1 MTAAALLP
9 SAVLFDMD
17 GTLIDSE
24 GLWLIA
30 ERRTMAEFGA
40 GWSEQDQEACLGGP
54 LERVVAYMLDRAGLE
69 QSESAVVEA
78 RLLGHIEG
86 LFIAEPLTW
95 RPGALELL
103 GQAREL
109 GIPSA
114 LVTASW
120 RRLIDAVHSS
130 MTREF
135 GSDPFDVI
143 IGGDEVEQSKP
154 HPAPYLRAAER
165 LGVPVAQ
172 CLAIEDSPTGI
183 ASAVASGA
191 GVVAVPHLAAP
202 PDLPGVVVCRT
213 LAGSDLAALWALVGA
228 QGSRT
233 SG

>member
-1 MTAAALLP
+1 MTQLP
-9 SAVLFDMD
+9 AAVLFDMD

-30 ERRTMAEFGA
+30 EQRTMDALGA
-40 GWSEQDQEACLGGP
+40 GWSEADQSACLGGP
-54 LERVVAYMLDRAGLE
+54 LERVVAYMLAKAGLDRAE
-69 QSESAVVEA
+69 APAVEA
-78 RLLGHIEG
+78 ALLAHIEG
-86 LFIAEPLTW
+86 LFRAEPLTW

-103 GQAREL
+103 GEAREL

-120 RRLIDAVHSS
+120 RRLIDAVHAS
-130 MTREF
+130 MVREF
-135 GSDPFDVI
+135 GADPFAVI

-165 LGVPVAQ
+165 LGVPVTQ

-202 PDLPGVVVCRT
+202 PDLPGLVVRT
-213 LAGSDLAALWALVGA
+213 SLAGSDLAGLWALVAA
-228 QGSRT
+228 QGSRGST
-233 SG
+233 